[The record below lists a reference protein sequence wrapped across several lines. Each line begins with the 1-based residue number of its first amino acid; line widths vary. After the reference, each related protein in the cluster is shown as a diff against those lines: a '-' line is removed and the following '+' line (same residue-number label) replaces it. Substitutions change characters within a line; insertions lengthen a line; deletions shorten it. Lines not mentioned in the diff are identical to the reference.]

1 MWQSVHS
8 VERQWDFSLKNMNT
22 IISQSPYFPLKRL
35 LVAVS
40 DLSPAYLGMTF
51 LLIAAWIFRP
61 ILLSEAFFLVIL
73 RQAAPL
79 GMLVLGQSIVIR
91 CRSIDL
97 SIGGIILA
105 ANYIA
110 SSAYLNG
117 CPDYVIIMACIL
129 FGLMVGATN
138 GILITQFRGSA
149 VIITLAMSIVFIGV
163 VVALARYTPPGDV
176 PPLIRYFGSGRING
190 IPIAPM
196 IWIAFVIPI
205 ALALRWTVF
214 GRYVDAVGANP
225 HAAAI
230 SGIPY
235 LKIMFLT
242 HVLSGFTA
250 AVGGLLL
257 AGFVGK
263 GSTDTGIGQDLV
275 LNSLAAVILG
285 GVNFGGGRSRI
296 LGPTIGAFMLTF
308 LFNFLTS
315 FGFEESG
322 KLMMQGLIIA
332 IAAMVEGMKRR

>member
-1 MWQSVHS
+1 M
-8 VERQWDFSLKNMNT
+8 DT
-22 IISQSPYFPLKRL
+22 AISRSPYIALKRL
-35 LVAVS
+35 FAGAS
-40 DLSPAYLGMTF
+40 DLSPAYMGTAF

-61 ILLSEAFFLVIL
+61 MLLSEAFFMVIL

-110 SSAYLNG
+110 SSAYLRA
-117 CPDYVIIMACIL
+117 CPDYGIIMACIML
-129 FGLMVGATN
+129 GLLVGAAN
-138 GILITQFRGSA
+138 GILITRFRGSA
-149 VIITLAMSIVFIGV
+149 VIITLAMSIVFVGV

-176 PPLIRYFGSGRING
+176 PSLIRYFGSGRING

-196 IWIAFVIPI
+196 IWIGFVIPF
-205 ALALRWTVF
+205 ALVLRWTVF

-230 SGIPY
+230 SGIPH
-235 LKIMFLT
+235 LRVMFVT
-242 HVLSGFTA
+242 HLVSGFTA

-263 GSTDTGIGQDLV
+263 GTTDTGIGQDLV

-296 LGPTIGAFMLTF
+296 LGPAMGAFMLTF

-332 IAAMVEGMKRR
+332 IAALVEVMKKRQ

>member
-1 MWQSVHS
+1 MKT
-8 VERQWDFSLKNMNT
+8 DT
-22 IISQSPYFPLKRL
+22 
-35 LVAVS
+35 AVS
-40 DLSPAYLGMTF
+40 PNPYAALKSLPAKALDLSPAYWGAFF

-79 GMLVLGQSIVIR
+79 GMLVIGQSIVVR

-105 ANYIA
+105 VNYIA
-110 SSAYLNG
+110 SSAYLQSW
-117 CPDYVIIMACIL
+117 PDYGIIAACIAL
-129 FGLMVGATN
+129 GLIVGAVN
-138 GILITQFRGSA
+138 GILITRFRGSA
-149 VIITLAMSIVFIGV
+149 VIITLAMSIVFVGV
-163 VVALARYTPPGDV
+163 VVALARYTPPSDV
-176 PPLIRYFGSGRING
+176 PSLIRYFGSGRISG
-190 IPIAPM
+190 IPIAPI
-196 IWIAFVIPI
+196 IWIVSVIPI
-205 ALALRWTVF
+205 ALVLRSTVF

-235 LKIMFLT
+235 LKVMFIT
-242 HVLSGFTA
+242 HVLSGLTA
-250 AVGGLLL
+250 AMGGLLL

-263 GSTDTGIGQDLV
+263 GTTDTGIGQDLV

-285 GVNFGGGRSRI
+285 GVNFGGGKNRI
-296 LGPTIGAFMLTF
+296 LGPAIGAFMLTF

-332 IAAMVEGMKRR
+332 IAALVEGMKKR

>member
-1 MWQSVHS
+1 
-8 VERQWDFSLKNMNT
+8 MNT
-22 IISQSPYFPLKRL
+22 AISQSPYIALKRL
-35 LVAVS
+35 FAAAS
-40 DLSPAYLGMTF
+40 DLSPAYLGTAF

-61 ILLSEAFFLVIL
+61 ILLSQAFFLVIL

-110 SSAYLNG
+110 SSAYLSD
-117 CPDYVIIMACIL
+117 CPDYVIIMACVML
-129 FGLMVGATN
+129 GLMVGAIN
-138 GILITQFRGSA
+138 GILITRFRGSA
-149 VIITLAMSIVFIGV
+149 VIITLAMSIVFVGM

-176 PPLIRYFGSGRING
+176 PSLIRYFGSGRING

-196 IWIAFVIPI
+196 IWIGFVIPI

-230 SGIPY
+230 SGIPH
-235 LKIMFLT
+235 LRVIFIT

-250 AVGGLLL
+250 AIGGLLL

-263 GSTDTGIGQDLV
+263 GGTDTGIGQDLV
-275 LNSLAAVILG
+275 LNSIAAVILG
-285 GVNFGGGRSRI
+285 GVNFGGGRNRI
-296 LGPTIGAFMLTF
+296 LGPTVGAFMLTF

-315 FGFEESG
+315 FGFGESG
-322 KLMMQGLIIA
+322 KLMMQGVIIA
-332 IAAMVEGMKRR
+332 IAAMVEGMKKR

>member
-1 MWQSVHS
+1 MQT
-8 VERQWDFSLKNMNT
+8 DT
-22 IISQSPYFPLKRL
+22 TISQTSNTTLKGFFARIL
-35 LVAVS
+35 
-40 DLSPAYLGMTF
+40 DLSPAYWGTAF
-51 LLIAAWIFRP
+51 LLLAAWIFRP
-61 ILLSEAFFLVIL
+61 MLLSEAFFLVIL

-97 SIGGIILA
+97 SIGGILLA
-105 ANYIA
+105 TNYIA
-110 SSAYLNG
+110 SSACLRSW
-117 CPDYVIIMACIL
+117 PDYGIIMACIM
-129 FGLMVGATN
+129 FGLMVGAVN
-138 GILITQFRGSA
+138 GLLITRFRGSA
-149 VIITLAMSIVFIGV
+149 VIITLAMSIVFVGV
-163 VVALARYTPPGDV
+163 VVALARFTPPGDV
-176 PPLIRYFGSGRING
+176 PSLIRNFGSGRMGG

-196 IWIAFVIPI
+196 IWIGFVIPI
-205 ALALRWTVF
+205 AFVLRWTVF

-225 HAAAI
+225 HASAI

-235 LKIMFLT
+235 LKVIFTT

-250 AVGGLLL
+250 AIGGLLL

-263 GSTDTGIGQDLV
+263 GTTDTGIGQDLV

-285 GVNFGGGRSRI
+285 GVNFGGGRGRI
-296 LGPTIGAFMLTF
+296 LGPAVGAFMLTF

-332 IAAMVEGMKRR
+332 VAALVEGMKRN

>member
-1 MWQSVHS
+1 
-8 VERQWDFSLKNMNT
+8 MN
-22 IISQSPYFPLKRL
+22 IAISQSPYNAFKRL
-35 LVAVS
+35 FAAAS
-40 DLSPAYLGMTF
+40 DLAPAYWGTAF
-51 LLIAAWIFRP
+51 LLLAALIFRP
-61 ILLSEAFFLVIL
+61 MLLSEAFFLVIL

-97 SIGGIILA
+97 SMGGILLA

-110 SSAYLNG
+110 SSAYLRA
-117 CPDYVIIMACIL
+117 CPDYVIVTACL
-129 FGLMVGATN
+129 ALGLLVGTTN
-138 GILITQFRGSA
+138 GILITRFRGSA
-149 VIITLAMSIVFIGV
+149 VIITLAMSIVFVGA
-163 VVALARYTPPGDV
+163 VVALARYVPPGDV
-176 PPLIRYFGSGRING
+176 PSLIRYFGSGRING

-230 SGIPY
+230 SGIPH
-235 LKIMFLT
+235 LRVMFIT

-263 GSTDTGIGQDLV
+263 GGTDTGIGQDLV
-275 LNSLAAVILG
+275 LNSIAAVILG
-285 GVNFGGGRSRI
+285 GVNFGGGRGRI
-296 LGPTIGAFMLTF
+296 LGPAIGAFMLTF

-332 IAAMVEGMKRR
+332 IAALVEGTKKR